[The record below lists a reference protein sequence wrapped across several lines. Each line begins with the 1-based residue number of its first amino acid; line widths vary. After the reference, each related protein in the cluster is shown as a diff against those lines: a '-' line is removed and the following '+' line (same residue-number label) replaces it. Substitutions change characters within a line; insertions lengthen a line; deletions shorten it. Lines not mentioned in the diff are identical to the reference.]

1 MGGIGEQSPR
11 PLLLAHRCRYA
22 SAQGR
27 DRQMD
32 RHGRCRRRHSPKEGG
47 RDMSLL
53 AAIRKLWHSIA
64 PRTRSDVEEEFRST
78 LDAYQ
83 EDLIGQGLSEEQARR
98 KACIDLGQPAAQ
110 NETYRDAIGLRF
122 FDELG
127 GDIRYGLRALRRNPG
142 FGAVAVLS
150 LALGIGATTAMF
162 SLIYAVLLHPFP
174 YADADRIMNPHLVD
188 EQHPDV
194 FQWFSL
200 SEAQLDDLRLAAPV
214 DSVLG
219 FTNGHL
225 EITNDGL
232 PEDISGVYLTDNAET
247 FLGVRPLFGRM
258 IEPFDAGQAV
268 VVLNYRFWQRRF
280 GSDPHVIGRML
291 EMDHAPY
298 TIVGVMPRSF
308 AFNDFGG
315 VGDVYL
321 PASLMDAVANGPA
334 RTYLPWIKLRPH
346 VTVATANAALEPI
359 VREIMKIH
367 SEASLAWH
375 LGLQPI
381 IVPYQQDLGR
391 TLALLLA
398 GVVLLLI
405 IGCANCSILLLARG
419 RTRRHELAIRTAI
432 GASRWRI
439 VRQLVVE
446 AVVISCTGAVLGVAA
461 SYWLARLP
469 LLLSPDSFPAESVI
483 RINASVLAFSV
494 ALALLC
500 GILFG
505 LVPALRLSR
514 HDSACMLPG
523 RQIAVVAPP
532 AKHRWSVL
540 IAAQV
545 ALTLLLMATAGT
557 AIRGFLRLTQMP
569 LGYDPTN
576 VMQLGI
582 SLHVDNL
589 AEWSR
594 LQSREAR
601 AAYIEQIRQKIAAVP
616 GVSTVAVGVDAT
628 PPFSDPVDTES
639 SFNIDGTGDREQP
652 QARVMLV
659 SQQYFAALRIPLLQ
673 GRVWN
678 ADENTRGD
686 FLAVVNH
693 AFVTRYL
700 SSSNALG
707 RQLRI
712 PALPFQN
719 RFTASSAQ
727 STAWRQIIGVVGDA
741 RNDGIGRPVVP
752 AIYLPYTTL
761 MRQYVEFF
769 VRTQGDP
776 LTYLHSIRAAVAS
789 VASDQQISNGAF
801 TLNEAIEHDAQY
813 SRQRLFSI
821 LFGVFSAMALALA
834 LVGTFSVVAYS
845 VAQRTTEFG
854 VRLALGAPRMHVLWV
869 AGRIALVSVAA
880 GIVIGLAFDS
890 FLGAVLAHWMQS
902 AFAAGSLFAAAALLA
917 LGAVLAC
924 LLPARHAVAVPP
936 AEALR
941 YE

>member
-1 MGGIGEQSPR
+1 
-11 PLLLAHRCRYA
+11 
-22 SAQGR
+22 
-27 DRQMD
+27 
-32 RHGRCRRRHSPKEGG
+32 
-47 RDMSLL
+47 MSLV

-64 PRTRSDVEEEFRST
+64 ARSHSDVEEEFRAT

-83 EDLIGQGLSEEQARR
+83 EDLIRQGLPEEKARR
-98 KACIDLGQPAAQ
+98 KTRIDLGQPAAPYD
-110 NETYRDAIGLRF
+110 TYREAIGLRP

-142 FGAVAVLS
+142 FAAVAVLS

-162 SLIYAVLLHPFP
+162 SLIYAALLHPFP
-174 YADADRIMNPHLVD
+174 YAGADRIMNPHFILA
-188 EQHPDV
+188 QHPDV
-194 FQWFSL
+194 FQWFTL

-219 FTNGHL
+219 FNNSHM
-225 EITNDGL
+225 EITGGAL
-232 PEDISGVYLTDNAET
+232 PEDIWAIYLTENAGT
-247 FLGVRPLFGRM
+247 FFGVRPLLGRN
-258 IEPFDAGQAV
+258 IEPSDAENGGHSV
-268 VVLNYRFWQRRF
+268 VVLNYRFWRSYF
-280 GSDPHVIGRML
+280 GGDPHVIGRTL
-291 EMDHAPY
+291 DIDHAPY
-298 TIVGVMPRSF
+298 TIIGVMPRSF
-308 AFNDFGG
+308 AFSDTTG

-321 PASLMDAVANGPA
+321 PASLMRAVANGPA
-334 RTYLPWIKLRPH
+334 PSYLPWIKLRPH
-346 VTVATANAALEPI
+346 VTVAAANGALEPI
-359 VREIMKIH
+359 VREIMKSH
-367 SEASLAWH
+367 SVDSLAWH

-381 IVPYQQDLGR
+381 IVPYQQNLGR

-419 RTRRHELAIRTAI
+419 RTRQHELAIRTAI

-439 VRQLVVE
+439 VRQLLVE
-446 AVVISCTGAVLGVAA
+446 ALVISCTGAVLGIAA
-461 SYWLARLP
+461 SYWLAKLP
-469 LLLSPDSFPAESVI
+469 LLLSPDSFPAESFI
-483 RINASVLAFSV
+483 RINASILVFSV

-514 HDSACMLPG
+514 RDSARMLRG
-523 RQIAVVAPP
+523 RQIGVVAAP

-545 ALTLLLMATAGT
+545 TLTLLLMATAGT

-569 LGYDPTN
+569 LGYDPAN
-576 VMQLGI
+576 VMKIGIQLHTHDPG
-582 SLHVDNL
+582 
-589 AEWSR
+589 EWGR

-601 AAYIEQIRQKIAAVP
+601 AAYIEQIQEKIASVP
-616 GVSTVAVGVDAT
+616 RVSTVAVSIYAT
-628 PPFSDPVDTES
+628 PPDAELQS
-639 SFNIDGTGDREQP
+639 SFIVDGSGDGEQP

-659 SQQYFAALRIPLLQ
+659 DQRYFAALRIPLLQ
-673 GRVWN
+673 GRIWN
-678 ADENTRGD
+678 TDENTRGD
-686 FLAVVNH
+686 FIAVVNR
-693 AFVTRYL
+693 AFAMRYL
-700 SSSNALG
+700 SSSDALG

-712 PALPFQN
+712 PGLIPQN
-719 RFTASSAQ
+719 HYQLASSQ

-741 RNDGIGRPVVP
+741 RNDGVDRPVVP
-752 AIYLPYTTL
+752 AIYLPYTAV
-761 MRQYVEFF
+761 MQPYVQFL

-776 LTYLHSIRAAVAS
+776 LTYLHSIRAAIAS
-789 VASDQQISNGAF
+789 VASDQQISTSGFNRTF
-801 TLNEAIEHDAQY
+801 TLNEAIERDAQY

-834 LVGTFSVVAYS
+834 LVGIFSVVAYT

-854 VRLALGAPRMHVLWV
+854 VRLTLGAPRAHVLWV
-869 AGRIALVSVAA
+869 AARIALVSAAA

-890 FLGAVLAHWMQS
+890 FLGAVLAQWMQS

-917 LGAVLAC
+917 LGALLAC
-924 LLPARHAVAVPP
+924 LLPARHAIAVPP